1 MSVAYKWFLGKM
13 AKTIQISVRV
23 DEDLKE
29 SLDRAAEKE
38 ERTVAQWVRSLIN
51 RELRRIDA
59 KPEGN
64 T

>member
-1 MSVAYKWFLGKM
+1 M